1 MIRFNMHGGAIMTG
15 LSTKMSITTAISVMA
30 ILATTVIAT
39 GAIITEVTVFGIVG
53 AGIVTVVGW
62 GFGFLIES
70 IEKKS

>member
-1 MIRFNMHGGAIMTG
+1 MHGGAIMTA
-15 LSTKMSITTAISVMA
+15 LSTKMSITTAISVLA
-30 ILATTVIAT
+30 ILVTTVIAT
-39 GAIITEVTVFGIVG
+39 GATITGVTVFGVVG